1 MINALK
7 EEDMYEGYDFKT
19 MFESGD
25 DEAVIEYID
34 HYYINILGPK
44 IEQLAADK
52 KALVDTAAR
61 RRLDDYEYQRDEV
74 KDNHQLLGS

>member
-44 IEQLAADK
+44 IE
-52 KALVDTAAR
+52 
-61 RRLDDYEYQRDEV
+61 
-74 KDNHQLLGS
+74 